1 MEAGGLSGKKI
12 KWAGLFF
19 LILFLFFT
27 KSHKRREIPLEFFLI
42 TLIQVTKVGHICFDE
57 LSLFFDTLHRCS
69 LSNLHFCCF

>member
-27 KSHKRREIPLEFFLI
+27 KSHKRREIPLEIFFNNVNSGYKSWPHML
-42 TLIQVTKVGHICFDE
+42 
-57 LSLFFDTLHRCS
+57 
-69 LSNLHFCCF
+69 